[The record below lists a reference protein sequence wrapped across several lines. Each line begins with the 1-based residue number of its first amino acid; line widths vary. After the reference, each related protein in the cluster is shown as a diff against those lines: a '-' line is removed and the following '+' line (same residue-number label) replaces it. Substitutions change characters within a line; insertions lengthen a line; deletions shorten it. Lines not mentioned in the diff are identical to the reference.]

1 MFEAIYASLGYFCMV
16 NPFVYEL
23 STLVMFD
30 WSNPLSISLNIIYL
44 TLTLGTVAVV
54 ILDNR
59 HPVKTLAWIMV
70 LTFLPVIGL
79 VFYLIFGQ
87 SVRKERLISK
97 RNFKH
102 IARKPLRGYWRK
114 PPSDLPDECQSLVTL
129 FRRMNRS
136 MPFGGNRVD
145 IFTRGADKIQAL
157 LYAISQ
163 ARHHIHL
170 EYYIWEDD
178 ALGRLLSDALIDK
191 ARQGVEVRVMY
202 DDVGCWRVKSTFFD
216 RMRQAGIE
224 VHPFLKVHFP
234 IFSRRVNYRNHRK
247 IAIIDGRV
255 GFIGGMN
262 IADRYLRG
270 VSWGAWRDTSLSIT
284 GMAVQGLQTVFLMD
298 WCFVTG
304 EQISDPAY
312 FPLQELSQGDSQIQI
327 VTSKPIGRWREI
339 MQGYLHAI
347 SNARHY
353 IYIQTPYFMP
363 TEQILTALQTAA
375 LSGVDVRIMLPWK
388 SDSRVV
394 QMCSRSYLRE
404 VMEAGVKVLFYHP
417 GFLHAKTL
425 VIDDQVSSVGSTN
438 IDFRSFEHNFEVNAF
453 MYDPSTAL
461 RLRHIFETD
470 EQQCAHISS
479 QRWARRS
486 PWRKVEES
494 FFRLLAPLM

>member
-1 MFEAIYASLGYFCMV
+1 MANV
-16 NPFVYEL
+16 FVHDL
-23 STLVMFD
+23 NHIVMFD
-30 WSNPLSISLNIIYL
+30 WSNPFSIALNVVYL
-44 TLTLGTVAVV
+44 TMVLGTVIVV

-70 LTFLPVIGL
+70 LIFLPIIGL
-79 VFYLIFGQ
+79 VCYFFFGQ
-87 SVRKERLISK
+87 SARKERLISK
-97 RNFKH
+97 RSFIH

-114 PPSDLPDECQSLVTL
+114 PPPDLPEECQMLSSL

-145 IFTRGADKIQAL
+145 IFTQGADKIQAL
-157 LYAISQ
+157 LRAIHR
-163 ARHHIHL
+163 ARHHIHM

-178 ALGRLLSDALIDK
+178 ALGRLISDALIDK
-191 ARQGVEVRVMY
+191 AREGVEVRVIY
-202 DDVGCWRVKSTFFD
+202 DDVGCWRVKDSFFN
-216 RMRQAGIE
+216 RMREAGIE

-247 IAIIDGRV
+247 IAIIDGNV

-262 IADRYLRG
+262 IANRYLRG
-270 VSWGAWRDTSLSIT
+270 VPWGAWRDTSLCIS

-304 EQISDPAY
+304 QQVSDTAY
-312 FPLQELSQGDSQIQI
+312 FPLQDNMGHSQIQI
-327 VTSKPIGRWREI
+327 VTSKPVGRWREI

-347 SNARHY
+347 ASARRY

-394 QMCSRSYLRE
+394 QMCSRSYLRD
-404 VMEAGVKVLFYHP
+404 VMEAGVKVLFYHH

-425 VIDDQVSSVGSTN
+425 VIDDRISSIGSTN
-438 IDFRSFEHNFEVNAF
+438 IDFRSFEYNFEVNAF
-453 MYDPSTAL
+453 MYDSDTAL
-461 RLRHIFETD
+461 RFRDIFLADQRHCT
-470 EQQCAHISS
+470 HISS

-494 FFRLLAPLM
+494 VLRLFAPLM

>member
-1 MFEAIYASLGYFCMV
+1 
-16 NPFVYEL
+16 
-23 STLVMFD
+23 MFD
-30 WSNPLSISLNIIYL
+30 WSNLFSIGLNIVYL
-44 TLTLGTVAVV
+44 TMIVGTVVVV

-70 LTFLPVIGL
+70 LIFLPVIGL
-79 VFYLIFGQ
+79 VFYFFFGQ
-87 SVRKERLISK
+87 SARKERMISK
-97 RNFKH
+97 RSFIH

-114 PPSDLPDECQSLVTL
+114 PPLDFPEECQQLAAL

-136 MPFGGNRVD
+136 MPFGGNHVD
-145 IFTRGADKIQAL
+145 IYTDGSGKISAL
-157 LYAISQ
+157 LQAIAKAQ
-163 ARHHIHL
+163 HHIHM

-178 ALGRLLSDALIDK
+178 ALGRLLSDALADK
-191 ARQGVEVRVMY
+191 ARQGVKVRVMY
-202 DDVGCWRVKSTFFD
+202 DDVGSWRLKKPFFD
-216 RMRQAGIE
+216 RMREAGIE
-224 VHPFLKVHFP
+224 VHPFLEVHFP
-234 IFSRRVNYRNHRK
+234 IFSRRMNYRNHRK
-247 IAIIDGRV
+247 IAIIDGRI

-262 IADRYLRG
+262 IADRYLKG
-270 VSWGAWRDTSLSIT
+270 LPWGNWRDTSLRIS

-304 EQISDPAY
+304 EQISDSAY
-312 FPLQELSQGDSQIQI
+312 YPLQDAQGDSHIQI
-327 VTSKPIGRWREI
+327 VTSKPVGRWREI

-347 SNARHY
+347 ASARRY

-394 QMCSRSYLRE
+394 QMCSRSYLRD
-404 VMEAGVKVLFYHP
+404 VMEAGVKVLFYQR

-425 VIDDQVSSVGSTN
+425 VIDDHISSVGSTN
-438 IDFRSFEHNFEVNAF
+438 MDFRSFEYNFEVNAF
-453 MYDPSTAL
+453 MYDSFTAV
-461 RLRHIFETD
+461 RLRDIFLAD
-470 EQQCAHISS
+470 QQHCTHISS

-486 PWRKVEES
+486 LWRKVEES